1 MYVARAVQLL
11 LVGVLFW
18 AVLYLGGKVAGP
30 DRERLAVIG
39 QAAHDV
45 VVGVAQTAKEV
56 VSGPQMAP
64 VDPTPTHREP
74 GP

>member
-11 LVGVLFW
+11 LVGALFW
-18 AVLYLGGKVAGP
+18 AILYLGGKVAGP

-45 VVGVAQTAKEV
+45 VVGLVQTAKEV
-56 VSGPQMAP
+56 ASGPPPAP
-64 VDPTPTHREP
+64 VEPTQLREP
-74 GP
+74 PGP